1 MKLHQENDGFRPI
14 SIVLETRDEAYVF
27 LDMLNRVKMATE
39 KDAGY
44 EMAKTIS
51 SWLMNEAKL

>member
-1 MKLHQENDGFRPI
+1 MKLHQENEGFSPI
-14 SIVLETRDEAYVF
+14 SIVLETRGEAQVF
-27 LDMLNRVKMATE
+27 WDMLHRIKMATE
-39 KDAGY
+39 KDADY